1 MSKRTYHSWTE
12 EESARL
18 YKFVLRCERN
28 WAEVQRQF
36 PQFSM
41 LQLQNR
47 FQIMRK
53 QMQLKEQKNDEKVA
67 EAVNNTETIQQL
79 VNLFQQL

>member
-18 YKFVLRCERN
+18 YKFVLRCDRN

-36 PQFSM
+36 VFDAATSE
-41 LQLQNR
+41 
-47 FQIMRK
+47 QI
-53 QMQLKEQKNDEKVA
+53 LNNEKINAVKGA
-67 EAVNNTETIQQL
+67 EK
-79 VNLFQQL
+79 